1 MRIPR
6 IYHPETIHQL
16 GTIALSEDAA
26 GHIGRVLR
34 MKEGQ
39 EVLLFDGSGAEFPAV
54 ISEVSKK
61 NVLVDVTER
70 VESNIESLST
80 YILAKSFHVAIR
92 WSSLSRNQ

>member
-6 IYHPETIHQL
+6 IYHPETIQQL
-16 GTIALSEDAA
+16 GVIALSDDAA

-61 NVLVDVTER
+61 NVMVEISER
-70 VESNIESLST
+70 LSL
-80 YILAKSFHVAIR
+80 IHVR
-92 WSSLSRNQ
+92 RCR